1 MIVERTG
8 ELMNGGATEGRC
20 HMALVVET
28 LLEARRSK
36 VKSKPGQLSD
46 EEQRTHCSCL
56 VNLAHFG
63 LSPKAMWWLNGN
75 IVDVIRGC
83 STSGA

>member
-1 MIVERTG
+1 MIHRLLEEVALTVVGTQELRT
-8 ELMNGGATEGRC
+8 GGATEGRC

-46 EEQRTHCSCL
+46 DEQHTHY
-56 VNLAHFG
+56 
-63 LSPKAMWWLNGN
+63 
-75 IVDVIRGC
+75 R
-83 STSGA
+83 